1 MCYNKKMN
9 RNGYLDFWKFIAAI
23 GVILV
28 HAPLAGI
35 PGNIATAVGVCGVGY
50 FYLISGY
57 ACYEPDKNEVCRKIT
72 KRLIRNGIITIIAVA
87 LYFLFAYFERKAT
100 GEYILLKL
108 ALRRSSTWWRMFL
121 IGDFELIYG
130 AALWFMIALLQGY
143 LIFLLIIRFELKALI
158 YILTPLF
165 LIIRIVVDS
174 YVNSFNADWHLS
186 GNLIVGA
193 LPMMLLGYLMAE
205 EKERLTAI
213 PDFAIIMTIILSA
226 LAMFA
231 AVNFKIG
238 KIDISQPFKI
248 LCGASI
254 FLYGIKNPEAHIF
267 RPLEKLGREDSLYI
281 YLIHFPIIVLLY
293 DLNYGR
299 SYNKQFTHL
308 PLQLLVIVISLL
320 AARLLSVLIQLAIKA
335 FRALTSRQKP

>member
-1 MCYNKKMN
+1 MEKDLNAQSTA
-9 RNGYLDFWKFIAAI
+9 RNGFIDFWKFIAAL

-35 PGNIATAVGVCGVGY
+35 PGNIATAVGVCGVGF

-57 ACYEPDKNEVCRKIT
+57 ACYGPDKNEMCRKIT
-72 KRLIRNGIITIIAVA
+72 KRLIRNAIITIITVS
-87 LYFLFAYFERKAT
+87 LYFLFAYFEKKAI

-108 ALRRSSTWWRMFL
+108 ALRRSSTWWRMLL
-121 IGDFELIYG
+121 IGDFEFIYG

-143 LIFLLIIRFELKALI
+143 LIFLLIVRFNLKILV
-158 YILTPLF
+158 YILTPVF

-174 YVNSFNADWHLS
+174 YVNSFGADWHLS

-193 LPMMLLGYLMAE
+193 LPMMLLGYLMADK
-205 EKERLTAI
+205 KERLIAL
-213 PDFAIIMTIILSA
+213 PNVAIIITIILST

-248 LCGASI
+248 LCGASL
-254 FLYGIKNPEAHIF
+254 FLYGIKNPGAHIF
-267 RPLEKLGREDSLYI
+267 RPLEKLGREDSLFI
-281 YLIHFPIIVLLY
+281 YLIHFPIIVVLY
-293 DLNYGR
+293 DLNY
-299 SYNKQFTHL
+299 YN
-308 PLQLLVIVISLL
+308 PLLVILISVVL
-320 AARLLSVLIQLAIKA
+320 ARILGFTVKKIKD
-335 FRALTSRQKP
+335 SRYRKSLN